1 MKLPIRDTVILGTM
15 CLQLLGYSQEAKKFN
30 VAFLTGIGLSALP
43 THSKLYT
50 PNGEIPVYGGAC
62 YMIGIKG
69 EYTISNTLGLNWG
82 YQLTEQHHEPQ
93 KTITHPFSS
102 QTVGLGNITV
112 VNHQV
117 PILFFY
123 KISPINMPYK
133 YFKISTGTTMNWMA
147 AERMLP
153 AEFKSLWSVVVG
165 FSYGIQNKNGRV
177 MELEIQH
184 LQSLKKYQLH
194 STTASNT
201 SETFESYLKILSLQ
215 FHYYL
220 LRN

>member
-1 MKLPIRDTVILGTM
+1 LKLQIRILTIWSTM
-15 CLQLLGYSQEAKKFN
+15 CLQLQGYTQAMKKFN
-30 VAFLTGIGLSALP
+30 VAFHTGIGVSALP
-43 THSKLYT
+43 THSKLYISG
-50 PNGEIPVYGGAC
+50 NELKEYGGLWYA
-62 YMIGIKG
+62 IGLKG

-93 KTITHPFSS
+93 KTVTHPFSS
-102 QTVGLGNITV
+102 QTAGLGNITIV
-112 VNHQV
+112 SHQV

-123 KISPINMPYK
+123 KISPISMPYK

-153 AEFKSLWSVVVG
+153 AQFKSLWNIVIG
-165 FSYGIQNKNGRV
+165 LSYGIQNKNGRV

-184 LQSLKKYQLH
+184 LQSFTKYQLH
-194 STTASNT
+194 TTASHT
-201 SETFESYLKILSLQ
+201 SGTFESYLKILSMQ

-220 LRN
+220 FRN